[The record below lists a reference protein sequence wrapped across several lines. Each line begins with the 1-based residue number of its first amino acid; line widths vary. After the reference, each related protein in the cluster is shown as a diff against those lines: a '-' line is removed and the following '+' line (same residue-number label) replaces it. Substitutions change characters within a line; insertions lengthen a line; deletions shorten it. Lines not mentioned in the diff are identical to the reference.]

1 MKSLT
6 ELLYLLTEII
16 NPNSKPNGISA
27 AELKKQ
33 IMNFG
38 YSNKETLDSLAWLQN
53 LNHIEYLHDKGRY
66 KVKERHLVKTMGGEL
81 VVSGARG
88 SEMIQQMKG
97 LFPKQVIIEKITIGD
112 YFEFERVEI
121 TEEYANEF
129 TDFVGHIPKQETS
142 LNIISDI
149 KSQKQWVD
157 ELDWIEI
164 DGLPFTKSDN
174 GKIFCPVLMKNLTQ
188 DQTRQEF
195 EKYFRKYPINLIEKE
210 TTSFRLL
217 LLCRKTSEG
226 KWETASIEANKLEEK
241 RRAKFFVLRE
251 AGAFPFKWDNEKSTL
266 KIPKFLKL
274 PPNLSLAL
282 CCAGIRS
289 VENNAERINYKLF
302 DFEIYSD
309 VNEDFI
315 GQFGRCIWLED

>member
-6 ELLYLLTEII
+6 ELLYLLTEVI
-16 NPNSKPNGISA
+16 NPISKPNGISA
-27 AELKKQ
+27 TELKTQ

-53 LNHIEYLHDKGRY
+53 LDHIEYLHGKRRY
-66 KVKERHLVKTMGGEL
+66 KVKQRHLVKTMGGEL

-88 SEMIQQMKG
+88 SEMIQQMKDQ
-97 LFPKQVIIEKITIGD
+97 FPKQVIIEKITIGD

-121 TEEYANEF
+121 TEEAANGL
-129 TDFVGHIPKQETS
+129 TVFVGHIPEQETS

-174 GKIFCPVLMKNLTQ
+174 GKIFCPVLMKNLSQ
-188 DQTRQEF
+188 DQTKQEF
-195 EKYFRKYPINLIEKE
+195 ENYFRKYPINLVEKE
-210 TTSFRLL
+210 TTSFGLL
-217 LLCRKTSEG
+217 LLCRKTSED

-302 DFEIYSD
+302 DFEIYSG

>member
-97 LFPKQVIIEKITIGD
+97 LFPKQVIIEKITI
-112 YFEFERVEI
+112 
-121 TEEYANEF
+121 
-129 TDFVGHIPKQETS
+129 TS
-142 LNIISDI
+142 SQLR
-149 KSQKQWVD
+149 KSLQ
-157 ELDWIEI
+157 
-164 DGLPFTKSDN
+164 
-174 GKIFCPVLMKNLTQ
+174 
-188 DQTRQEF
+188 
-195 EKYFRKYPINLIEKE
+195 
-210 TTSFRLL
+210 
-217 LLCRKTSEG
+217 
-226 KWETASIEANKLEEK
+226 
-241 RRAKFFVLRE
+241 
-251 AGAFPFKWDNEKSTL
+251 
-266 KIPKFLKL
+266 
-274 PPNLSLAL
+274 
-282 CCAGIRS
+282 RS
-289 VENNAERINYKLF
+289 
-302 DFEIYSD
+302 
-309 VNEDFI
+309 
-315 GQFGRCIWLED
+315 

>member
-6 ELLYLLTEII
+6 ELLYLLTEVI

-27 AELKKQ
+27 TELKTQ

-53 LNHIEYLHDKGRY
+53 LDHIEYLHEKSRY
-66 KVKERHLVKTMGGEL
+66 KVKQRHLVKTMGGEL

-88 SEMIQQMKG
+88 SEMIQQMKDE
-97 LFPKQVIIEKITIGD
+97 FSKQVIIEKITIGD

-121 TEEYANEF
+121 TEEAANGLTE
-129 TDFVGHIPKQETS
+129 FVGHIPEQETS

-174 GKIFCPVLMKNLTQ
+174 GKIFCPVLMKNLAQ
-188 DQTRQEF
+188 DQTKQEF
-195 EKYFRKYPINLIEKE
+195 EKYFRKYPINLVEKE
-210 TTSFRLL
+210 TTSFGLL

-251 AGAFPFKWDNEKSTL
+251 ADAFPFEWDDEKSTL

-289 VENNAERINYKLF
+289 VENNTERINYKLF
-302 DFEIYSD
+302 DFEIYSG

-315 GQFGRCIWLED
+315 GQFGRCIWMED